1 MFEVPRS
8 LWRQHYIGG
17 IIAVAMRCGKW
28 NVICL
33 LNCIFHAEVNK
44 HRMYY
49 RAIFVLSAT
58 NTCARKTFICPC
70 SCLFMIPPEF
80 KDIRGAVFSV
90 CKQQW
95 HLSWAAWPAR
105 TRALLWRFIF
115 PYHTGYFPTFCDKR
129 STISS
134 GPRALI
140 NNVEETVNRESFR
153 DKLYFVRCPH
163 SPGVMR
169 YAQVGV
175 TGNIVHS
182 SARSLSQD
190 TALTHVSMFPFRSQY
205 K

>member
-1 MFEVPRS
+1 
-8 LWRQHYIGG
+8 
-17 IIAVAMRCGKW
+17 
-28 NVICL
+28 
-33 LNCIFHAEVNK
+33 
-44 HRMYY
+44 MYY
-49 RAIFVLSAT
+49 WAIFVLST
-58 NTCARKTFICPC
+58 TPVHCPS
-70 SCLFMIPPEF
+70 SCLFMIPPELKISAEQCLVF
-80 KDIRGAVFSV
+80 VSSSDICPGLPADRPGPAAVAVYFS
-90 CKQQW
+90 CQ
-95 HLSWAAWPAR
+95 
-105 TRALLWRFIF
+105 
-115 PYHTGYFPTFCDKR
+115 TGYFPTFCDKR

-190 TALTHVSMFPFRSQY
+190 TALTHESMFPFRSQY

>member
-1 MFEVPRS
+1 
-8 LWRQHYIGG
+8 
-17 IIAVAMRCGKW
+17 
-28 NVICL
+28 
-33 LNCIFHAEVNK
+33 
-44 HRMYY
+44 MYY
-49 RAIFVLSAT
+49 RAIFVLST
-58 NTCARKTFICPC
+58 TPVHVKLLFARARVYSWFPR
-70 SCLFMIPPEF
+70 SSRYP
-80 KDIRGAVFSV
+80 RSSVFSV

-105 TRALLWRFIF
+105 TCSLWRFIF
-115 PYHTGYFPTFCDKR
+115 PCQTGYFPTFCDKR

-190 TALTHVSMFPFRSQY
+190 TALTHESMFPFRSQY